1 MSTEILEQ
9 KFFKDPDNNVYC
21 IEIMPINQDSWKSEI
36 QAGWIAIS
44 ENEAN
49 QIANPPPTKEQLIR
63 QAEEKKQ
70 FLIAEVHTETEML
83 RAKLA
88 LGRISEGEKI
98 RLNAWLDYLD
108 ELEAVDASTAP
119 DIIWPVKPKI

>member
-9 KFFKDPDNNVYC
+9 KFFKDTDNNVFC
-21 IEIMPINQDSWKSEI
+21 IEIMPINQDSWESEI

-44 ENEAN
+44 EGEAN
-49 QIANPPPTKEQLIR
+49 QIANPPPTKEQLIL

-70 FLIAEVHTETEML
+70 FLISEVHTETEML

-88 LGRISEGEKI
+88 LKRIRPDEEAMLI
-98 RLNAWLDYLD
+98 AWLDYLD
-108 ELEAVDASTAP
+108 LLEAIDTTLAP
-119 DIIWPVKPKI
+119 DIDWPQKPQ

>member
-9 KFFKDPDNNVYC
+9 KFFKDPDNNVFC
-21 IEIMPINQDSWKSEI
+21 IEIMPINQNSWESEI

-49 QIANPPPTKEQLIR
+49 QITNPPPTKEQLII

-70 FLIAEVHTETEML
+70 FLITEVHTETEML

-88 LGRISEGEKI
+88 LKRIRPDEEALLI
-98 RLNAWLDYLD
+98 AWLDYLD
-108 ELEAVDASTAP
+108 LLEAIDTSLAP
-119 DIIWPVKPKI
+119 DINWPNKPK